1 MKYYQ
6 RLLICFTLIALVPI
20 SNVHSAKKV
29 SICSNDS
36 IQQLDPH
43 ETNDEASMEGI
54 YLKIYEPLVKRSAN
68 KKVIIPLLVK
78 DWHNNGLEWK
88 FKLRE
93 NVMFHSN
100 KYFKPTRPMNTQDIK
115 FSFERLL
122 ASTSNISLNLKKWID
137 EIKIVDQQTIVF
149 KLKKQGDFLEVLLLS
164 AGIMSKEYYEQLEE
178 KDKLHLFTA
187 RPIGTGPFSFKSFKK
202 GSYFKLQSF
211 KKYHLGKVLFD
222 ELEFLKVYNN
232 KLIDMLTFGV
242 CDIALE
248 PTSKHLDA
256 IEKNTNFKIESS
268 QHFHQL
274 NLLLSLED
282 PLLKSS
288 STRNAIAS
296 ALEPKRYIQ
305 SAFYGAAANIK
316 TNRPFIAKSEESVS
330 SKDKID
336 LNKNFSL
343 LIAMHTKLPK
353 LFKTIEFIRDDITKA
368 GMKVNVFKT
377 SEKNFKHKIEK
388 GTFQLALDIDS
399 VEHLQNQKIEIIPLL
414 SFGKLIITNKNIKN
428 FYYAHG
434 TIHDY
439 STLSLTSTN

>member
-1 MKYYQ
+1 MV
-6 RLLICFTLIALVPI
+6 LVPL

-29 SICSNDS
+29 SVCSNDS
-36 IQQLDPH
+36 VQQLDPH
-43 ETNDEASMEGI
+43 ETNDEASMEEI

-164 AGIMSKEYYEQLEE
+164 AAIMSKEYYEQLEE

-211 KKYHLGKVLFD
+211 KKYHFGTVLFD
-222 ELEFLKVYNN
+222 ELEFLKVYSN
-232 KLIDMLTFGV
+232 KQIDMLKFEICNMIFKPKRNVVRSLFESKDLLQRLNITSGEHKHTLSLLLNLNSPISKDTKMQNLIYHGLKLQEYSKKNFYGLAKILLKEIPS
-242 CDIALE
+242 DTISRDNLIDNKKTLKLLITN
-248 PTSKHLDA
+248 TSKVPNIKKLVLKLKSHLKDKA
-256 IEKNTNFKIESS
+256 INLKVIKTSKDSFK
-268 QHFHQL
+268 
-274 NLLLSLED
+274 NLLNEG
-282 PLLKSS
+282 
-288 STRNAIAS
+288 N
-296 ALEPKRYIQ
+296 Y
-305 SAFYGAAANIK
+305 
-316 TNRPFIAKSEESVS
+316 
-330 SKDKID
+330 
-336 LNKNFSL
+336 
-343 LIAMHTKLPK
+343 H
-353 LFKTIEFIRDDITKA
+353 
-368 GMKVNVFKT
+368 
-377 SEKNFKHKIEK
+377 
-388 GTFQLALDIDS
+388 LALTDMNMTS
-399 VEHLQNQKIEIIPLL
+399 PEFLKVPLL
-414 SFGKLIITNKNIKN
+414 SWGDLLITNHKIKN
-428 FYYAHG
+428 FYYSENFVQ
-434 TIHDY
+434 DY
-439 STLSLTSTN
+439 STIQILND